1 MIRRLTFVVA
11 LILLGSVLAQPCL
24 AQSGVRMPG
33 LRFADE
39 ELHPT
44 PEADLANVGQL
55 KTKLP
60 NTRIQRDS
68 GPPYESMYYTVGMGG
83 RTEPKV
89 GGFRASLPDI
99 FQMGANYNIPFLESR
114 GVATNA
120 EIQVG
125 RLYYDVTSLS
135 TSWLYSDNINQTESD
150 RRGGL
155 IGIFTLKGV
164 AMIQLMENLR
174 ISVKAGFIFLPL
186 RGKFGIAGFVN
197 DSAAAR
203 LFFGDSEHLRAQV
216 SYELHLSRWTV
227 VFYDQVRATQAIFAE
242 RFNLNVGE
250 PFDEQDRAGRYV
262 FRSTIGSGSGAL
274 RVNESDPRNSS
285 AFIYANNQMGVSAN
299 RLIPTDTRIEFG
311 AYRMNY
317 WYLGASD
324 SVLPR
329 SRDVGYVSLNSEREN
344 LRFKPFA
351 SYQIYR
357 SNELDWDQEVRAG
370 LRGPIT
376 ENLNF
381 TGSVGYY
388 IDGKTSRTHFLAH
401 TGLRHQLGPYTVQ
414 SIDYRRD
421 ITSPEQ
427 DLQNAYTYHLRQ
439 VVGPYLNADAFITYA
454 TFEDLNNNNTGT
466 TEWRGGLLFNSDA
479 SAKTSFRA
487 GGIFARVTYNN
498 PLLGEWT
505 RWTAIGQVRHRFS
518 ESFDATLTYQY
529 QNRESTVVGD
539 SRYENLV
546 MLTLTK
552 HFDAPQRHVD
562 TTEQ

>member
-1 MIRRLTFVVA
+1 MIRRLTFVFA
-11 LILLGSVLAQPCL
+11 LILLGGAFARPCL
-24 AQSGVRMPG
+24 ALSGLQP
-33 LRFADE
+33 ADE
-39 ELHPT
+39 ESRPT
-44 PEADLANVGQL
+44 PESDLANDVRL
-55 KTKLP
+55 RTSLP

-89 GGFRASLPDI
+89 GGFRVSLPDV
-99 FQMGANYNIPFLESR
+99 FQMGANYNLPFLKA
-114 GVATNA
+114 GGAATNA
-120 EIQVG
+120 EIHIG
-125 RLYYDVTSLS
+125 NLYYDVNSLS
-135 TSWLYSDNINQTESD
+135 TSWLFSDNIDQSEFN
-150 RRGGL
+150 RRSGL

-174 ISVKAGFIFLPL
+174 ISVKAGLIFLPL
-186 RGKFGIAGFVN
+186 RGKFGIAGFVS
-197 DSAAAR
+197 DSASGR
-203 LFFGDSEHLRAQV
+203 LFFGDSEQLRAQV
-216 SYELHLSRWTV
+216 SYELQLSRWTV
-227 VFYDQVRATQAIFAE
+227 LFYDQVRATQALFAE

-250 PFDEQDRAGRYV
+250 PFDEQDRAGRYI
-262 FRSTIGSGSGAL
+262 FRSTIGGGSGAL
-274 RVNESDPRNSS
+274 RVNESDPSKS
-285 AFIYANNQMGVSAN
+285 TAFIYANNQMGVSAN

-317 WYLGASD
+317 WYLGGS
-324 SVLPR
+324 SGILPH

-381 TGSVGYY
+381 TGSVGYH
-388 IDGKTSRTHFLAH
+388 IAGKTSQTRFLAH
-401 TGLRHQLGPYTVQ
+401 ANLRHELGSYTAH

-421 ITSPEQ
+421 ITSPEE
-427 DLQNAYTYHLRQ
+427 DLQNAYSYHLHQ
-439 VVGPYLNADAFITYA
+439 ILGPYLNADAFITYA

-466 TEWRGGLLFNSDA
+466 TEWRGGMLLSFDA
-479 SAKTSFRA
+479 SAKTSFRT
-487 GGIFARVTYNN
+487 GGVYSRVAYKN
-498 PLLGEWT
+498 PLLGEWS
-505 RWTAIGQVRHRFS
+505 RWSAIGQVRHRFS
-518 ESFDATLTYQY
+518 ESFEATLTYQY
-529 QNRESTVVGD
+529 QNRQSTIVGE

-552 HFDAPQRHVD
+552 YFDAPQRHVD